1 MDTYGPCES
10 LGPTYIHVFSWV
22 YVLIYEKGSSHVTQ
36 DDLEL
41 TT

>member
-1 MDTYGPCES
+1 MGTYSPCES
-10 LGPTYIHVFSWV
+10 LGPIYTHVFSWV
-22 YVLIYEKGSSHVTQ
+22 YVLIYKTGSSLVTQ